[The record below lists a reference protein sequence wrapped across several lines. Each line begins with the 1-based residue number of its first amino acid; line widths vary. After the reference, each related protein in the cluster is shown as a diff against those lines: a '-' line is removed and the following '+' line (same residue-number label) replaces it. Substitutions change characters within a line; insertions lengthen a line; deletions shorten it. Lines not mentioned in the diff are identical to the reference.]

1 MRSSPGW
8 LLATIVFPV
17 GSQTDANA
25 DQTNDQMQRW
35 QRRSAPFLVVAALI
49 PIGPTV
55 SDGDPTTGPNPAIYA
70 LSWLVFA
77 VDFAVR
83 YRNQHK
89 MLSSW
94 KGRIHLI
101 VVLLTFPIYLFV
113 PGLKEADVLIL
124 GLLGWVIALA
134 VAAAQTAMDAG
145 RVIRRVGVAVLY
157 GSAAVITSSLIVHR
171 VESADDGFETFGD
184 SVWWSIATITTVG
197 YGDRVPE
204 TGTGR
209 VTAALLMLAGLA
221 VLGVLAA
228 SLASYFGLEDSDDQE
243 AGDGDRLDEI
253 LSELRDLRGMINTS
267 AAPEDLEG
275 PHN

>member
-1 MRSSPGW
+1 M
-8 LLATIVFPV
+8 
-17 GSQTDANA
+17 
-25 DQTNDQMQRW
+25 
-35 QRRSAPFLVVAALI
+35 
-49 PIGPTV
+49 
-55 SDGDPTTGPNPAIYA
+55 
-70 LSWLVFA
+70 
-77 VDFAVR
+77 
-83 YRNQHK
+83 
-89 MLSSW
+89 
-94 KGRIHLI
+94 
-101 VVLLTFPIYLFV
+101 
-113 PGLKEADVLIL
+113 
-124 GLLGWVIALA
+124 
-134 VAAAQTAMDAG
+134 
-145 RVIRRVGVAVLY
+145 
-157 GSAAVITSSLIVHR
+157 
-171 VESADDGFETFGD
+171 
-184 SVWWSIATITTVG
+184 G